1 MQEPFQI
8 IQAVDSARKRLY
20 LRGTGRMIGSIQPH
34 GEGRPVPSFGRR
46 RVSERSKAG
55 RVPTLID
62 VAAHAGVSRAT
73 ASLVLRGSKAI
84 TPATRSRVEAAMQAL
99 GYVYNR
105 NAARLRA
112 QSTQTVGVILPNLT
126 NPFFAT
132 LLAGVE
138 SQVEPE
144 GFSVLLGN
152 CNEDPDRQDLFV
164 NRMRENGVDGF
175 IVCPADRTERASL
188 QRLTANAIPLVQILR
203 RVDGA
208 DSDFAGVDFAVLT
221 KDVVERLVTLGHR
234 RIAFVSGNMDHSVQR
249 ERIQGFRAGMKA
261 AGLDASLVMSIP
273 LTHADGRASAP
284 FLMRRSAPPT
294 AILCFNDVVA
304 LGLHRGLQDLGLAIG
319 RDVSLVGIDNVAECD
334 LMVPGLASVETSPF
348 RIGSAAG
355 ELFLRRLAAP
365 EAPTRA
371 RLEETAFVPRPS
383 CGPAPA

>member
-1 MQEPFQI
+1 M
-8 IQAVDSARKRLY
+8 
-20 LRGTGRMIGSIQPH
+20 
-34 GEGRPVPSFGRR
+34 
-46 RVSERSKAG
+46 SEKSKAG
-55 RVPTLID
+55 RVPTLVD
-62 VAAHAGVSRAT
+62 VAAEAGVSRAT

-112 QSTQTVGVILPNLT
+112 HSTQTVGVILPNLT

-208 DSDFAGVDFAVLT
+208 DSDFAGVDFMALT
-221 KDVVERLVTLGHR
+221 ADVVQRLVALGHR

-261 AGLDASLVMSIP
+261 AGLDASLVISIP

-284 FLMRRSAPPT
+284 FLMHRATPPT

-319 RDVSLVGIDNVAECD
+319 HDVSLVGIDNVAECD
-334 LMVPGLASVETSPF
+334 LMVPGLASVETAPF
-348 RIGSAAG
+348 RIGATAG

-365 EAPTRA
+365 EAPTSA
-371 RLEETAFVPRPS
+371 RFEETAFVSRPS
-383 CGPAPA
+383 CGPAVS

>member
-1 MQEPFQI
+1 MS
-8 IQAVDSARKRLY
+8 DSSRQ
-20 LRGTGRMIGSIQPH
+20 GR
-34 GEGRPVPSFGRR
+34 
-46 RVSERSKAG
+46 A
-55 RVPTLID
+55 PTLVD
-62 VAAHAGVSRAT
+62 VAAQAGVSRAT

-112 QSTQTVGVILPNLT
+112 HSTHTVGVILPNLT

-138 SQVEPE
+138 QQVEPK

-152 CNEDPDRQDLFV
+152 CNEDPERQDLFI

-175 IVCPADRTERASL
+175 IICPADRTERASL
-188 QRLTANAIPLVQILR
+188 ERLTAHAIPLVQILR

-208 DSDFAGVDFAVLT
+208 ASDFAGVDFTALT
-221 KDVVERLVTLGHR
+221 AGVVERLAGLGHR
-234 RIAFVSGNMDHSVQR
+234 RIAFVSGNMEHSVQR
-249 ERIQGFRAGMKA
+249 ERIQGFRSGMKA

-284 FLMRRSAPPT
+284 FLMRRPAPPT

-319 RDVSLVGIDNVAECD
+319 SDVSLVGIDNVAECD
-334 LMVPGLASVETSPF
+334 LMVPGLASVETGPF

-365 EAPTRA
+365 EAGVEA
-371 RLEETAFVPRPS
+371 RLQESFFVSRPS
-383 CGPAPA
+383 CGVAPA